1 MKLYIGKFRGVFFA
15 FQVSVFLLFLSLFSH
30 ASTAQQSDS
39 LRVLFIGNSYTY
51 YWNLP
56 QVVSKMA
63 ESRGEVVLSKKSTL
77 GGSSL
82 KQHWNSYRGLK
93 SRKMVED
100 SSWDIVILQNHS
112 RSTLDSLADF
122 MNYGTKWIDWI
133 NKMNA
138 APILYMTWAREFNP
152 MMQDAIANGYDS
164 LAGQSGAKLSP
175 VGLVWKQAR
184 TLRPDLDLFD
194 SDGSHPSPIGTY
206 LTACVLYRTIT
217 GNSVKGLPVRLT
229 DIDKGGESFFL
240 MALSAEDGEF
250 IQDLVD
256 AMMEEWE
263 KQVDEN

>member
-1 MKLYIGKFRGVFFA
+1 MKLYIRNYRRG
-15 FQVSVFLLFLSLFSH
+15 FLSSQSVVFILVLCLFSH
-30 ASTAQQSDS
+30 VTPAQQSDS

-63 ESRGEVVLSKKSTL
+63 ASRGEKVLTKKSTL

-93 SRKMVED
+93 SKELVED
-100 SSWDIVILQNHS
+100 GSWDIVILQNHS

-122 MNYGTKWIDWI
+122 MDYGAKWVDWV
-133 NKMNA
+133 NETNA

-152 MMQDAIANGYDS
+152 TMQDAITNGYDS
-164 LAGQSGAKLSP
+164 LAGQSDAKLAP

-184 TLRPDLDLFD
+184 ILRPDLDLFD
-194 SDGSHPSPIGTY
+194 SDGSHPSPIGVY
-206 LTACVLYRTIT
+206 LSACVLYRAIT

-229 DIDKGGESFFL
+229 DIDKDGESFFL

-256 AMMEEWE
+256 AMMDEWE
-263 KQVDEN
+263 KPVDEN